1 MIRLTILTVKPFSCE
16 DLKGKASGHL
26 EQLKQQTSGHFEDGR
41 FISSVVVLKSV
52 ARAHAGPSGEDVRLE
67 ESAGSSDFH
76 MDFIG
81 SLFCVE
87 VRLRQ

>member
-1 MIRLTILTVKPFSCE
+1 MIRLTVKPFSCE

-41 FISSVVVLKSV
+41 FISVVVLKSV

-67 ESAGSSDFH
+67 ESAGSSDFLWT
-76 MDFIG
+76 
-81 SLFCVE
+81 SLDLSPVE